1 MPGALFQSSFL
12 QCLPMTWFHQWWSRS
27 LNGNFWFDA
36 EGGWETI
43 ILQSFVVLK
52 SSLQFSHCAQGTAM
66 DYRASFGCLPANC
79 NWVECVEEVGS
90 AFESFVP
97 SLNHL
102 TPDLFG
108 KLETGNSP
116 GAPAV
121 SNQKD
126 VSQLNRRSSAQRSLN
141 QGVLSVCCSCHQLCG
156 GPCMLQ

>member
-1 MPGALFQSSFL
+1 MHLSHLFL
-12 QCLPMTWFHQWWSRS
+12 LWP
-27 LNGNFWFDA
+27 
-36 EGGWETI
+36 
-43 ILQSFVVLK
+43 
-52 SSLQFSHCAQGTAM
+52 
-66 DYRASFGCLPANC
+66 
-79 NWVECVEEVGS
+79 
-90 AFESFVP
+90 
-97 SLNHL
+97 NHL